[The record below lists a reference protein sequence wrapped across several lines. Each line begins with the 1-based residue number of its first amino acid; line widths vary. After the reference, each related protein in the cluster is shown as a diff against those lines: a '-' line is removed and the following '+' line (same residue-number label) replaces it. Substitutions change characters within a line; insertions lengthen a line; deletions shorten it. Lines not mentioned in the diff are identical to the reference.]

1 MIWNEECY
9 GLVSERFKQ
18 LAILWKLDSIT
29 PSLQQ
34 QTIKID
40 YTLKAIFGWKNMLG
54 GFSTVFSQAAFAVS
68 AHMYKNECLQEG
80 PQA

>member
-1 MIWNEECY
+1 M
-9 GLVSERFKQ
+9 Q
-18 LAILWKLDSIT
+18 LEILWKLDSIT

-54 GFSTVFSQAAFAVS
+54 RFSTVFFLAAFTFS
-68 AHMYKNECLQEG
+68 SQMYKNECFQEG
-80 PQA
+80 LQA